1 MCRVIPKSNHEPLE
15 NRRVK
20 RARIDE
26 GFGFSRQKSEERGWG
41 EGEESAEGN
50 AVGAGEMSAFVGFSL
65 SPAPQGCPFA
75 NPHKSVQKT
84 NRYKDASP
92 SKTAKHKAVLG
103 RQS

>member
-1 MCRVIPKSNHEPLE
+1 MGLH
-15 NRRVK
+15 RVK
-20 RARIDE
+20 S
-26 GFGFSRQKSEERGWG
+26 GQWGWG

-65 SPAPQGCPFA
+65 SPAPKGCPFA